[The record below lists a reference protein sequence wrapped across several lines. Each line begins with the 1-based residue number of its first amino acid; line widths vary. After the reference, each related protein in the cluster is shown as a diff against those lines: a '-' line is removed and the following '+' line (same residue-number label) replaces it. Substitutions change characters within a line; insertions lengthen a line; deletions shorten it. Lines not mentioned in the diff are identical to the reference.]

1 MTEAKSNIEKFAWGG
16 VQGVLGTSWG
26 VLEGPR
32 GSWGSLGGSCRV
44 LGGVLGDPWEVLEG
58 PWRVLEDPGEGS
70 WRCLG
75 APEGPRR
82 VVEVPAEGL
91 GAVPGGS

>member
-1 MTEAKSNIEKFAWGG
+1 MFGAAP
-16 VQGVLGTSWG
+16 GTSWG

-32 GSWGSLGGSCRV
+32 GSWGSLGASWRV
-44 LGGVLGDPWEVLEG
+44 LGRVLGDPWEGLEG

-70 WRCLG
+70 WRSLG
-75 APEGPRR
+75 ALGEDLGGPRG

>member
-1 MTEAKSNIEKFAWGG
+1 MPGAPP
-16 VQGVLGTSWG
+16 GTSWG
-26 VLEGPR
+26 VLECPR
-32 GSWGSLGGSCRV
+32 GSWGSLGGSWRV
-44 LGGVLGDPWEVLEG
+44 LGKVLGDPWEGLEG

-70 WRCLG
+70 WRSLG
-75 APEGPRR
+75 ALGEDLGGPRR

>member
-1 MTEAKSNIEKFAWGG
+1 MG
-16 VQGVLGTSWG
+16 
-26 VLEGPR
+26 
-32 GSWGSLGGSCRV
+32 GSWRV
-44 LGGVLGDPWEVLEG
+44 LDGVLGDPWEGLEG

-70 WRCLG
+70 WRSWGALG
-75 APEGPRR
+75 EDLGGPRR